1 MNRFGK
7 PLGKQKSRL
16 RIGKML
22 KPMTKGLFLVM
33 TIASC
38 GASSSTT
45 IETVATTTTVDMGTS
60 CNQGE
65 IDIMMS
71 HLTDYKNA
79 REMVANSRTASL
91 KKANAER
98 NALVQFRRH
107 VRKLEIPPLGDEQ
120 ALIVEE
126 TETYLSA
133 FNLYV
138 SSEGKDSTVYDAV
151 IPFMDALEDFVIAF
165 DDLCGE
171 E

>member
-1 MNRFGK
+1 
-7 PLGKQKSRL
+7 
-16 RIGKML
+16 ML
-22 KPMTKGLFLVM
+22 KPMTRGLLVVM

-38 GASSSTT
+38 GGANSTT
-45 IETVATTTTVDMGTS
+45 IETVATTTTVDTGTS

-65 IDIMMS
+65 IDTMMS

-79 REMVANSRTASL
+79 KEIVANSRTASL

-98 NALVQFRRH
+98 NALLQFRRH
-107 VRKLEIPPLGDEQ
+107 VRKLDIPPLGDEQ
-120 ALIVEE
+120 ALIVKE

-138 SSEGKDSTVYDAV
+138 SSEGKDSTVNDAV
-151 IPFMDALEDFVIAF
+151 IPFMDALEDFVLAF

-171 E
+171 K

>member
-1 MNRFGK
+1 
-7 PLGKQKSRL
+7 
-16 RIGKML
+16 ML

-71 HLTDYKNA
+71 HLTDYINA
-79 REMVANSRTASL
+79 KEMVANSRTASL

-133 FNLYV
+133 FNLYI